1 MDLLLVEDSVTDRM
15 VMQRTI
21 QRAFPGEQFLIAG
34 EAFEFNDALRREN
47 IDVVITDYWLG
58 WGDGL
63 SVLQRARKRWPRC
76 KVIFLTGNG
85 GEEVVAE
92 AFKYGLFYYMLKPDG
107 FENLVAVIR
116 TALETKRREDHYELI
131 ASVVGAIDE
140 GIYGIDAGGKI
151 TTWNAGAERIYGYSA
166 EEIVGDD
173 SDKLLPVNLRTE
185 TRRLYARIMRGEKV
199 APFEAIR
206 MRRDGARI
214 TLALSM
220 AAIRTEGLEIMGI
233 AIVAREASEDAVG
246 AQAPPAPERPD
257 VREPI
262 SLRSR

>member
-15 VMQRTI
+15 VMQRRI
-21 QRAFPGEQFLIAG
+21 QHAFPGEQILIAG

-63 SVLQRARKRWPRC
+63 SVLQRVRKRWPRC

-131 ASVVGAIDE
+131 ASVVSAIDE
-140 GIYGIDAGGKI
+140 GIYGIDARGQNHRRGMPGRSGFMAITPRRLSVKI
-151 TTWNAGAERIYGYSA
+151 QTS
-166 EEIVGDD
+166 
-173 SDKLLPVNLRTE
+173 LLPASLRTE
-185 TRRLYARIMRGEKV
+185 TRRLYARVMRGEKV
-199 APFEAIR
+199 RAVRSNPDAA
-206 MRRDGARI
+206 RRRPYHAGAFDG
-214 TLALSM
+214 
-220 AAIRTEGLEIMGI
+220 GN
-233 AIVAREASEDAVG
+233 
-246 AQAPPAPERPD
+246 
-257 VREPI
+257 
-262 SLRSR
+262 SRRRV